1 VDLSSTRRE
10 DRTFRLF
17 GLPLPRKA
25 TIATVL
31 VTLLI
36 MVDFYYDGLNALLPH
51 DTTGE
56 FLRNKAVDRIFLYLM
71 IPLLVI
77 LLVFRERPSTYGFAI
92 GDWRRG
98 LWLTLGACAVATPIL
113 FAAGHSPGMVEY
125 YANHNQPLVELTA
138 TTALDLVGWE
148 FLFRGF
154 YLAALY
160 PVTGPLAV
168 VLQAVP
174 FALAHLT
181 KPPLETLS
189 TIFGGTAFG
198 WVAWRTRSFV
208 YPFLIHLYIMLFTA
222 LVVTQLVR

>member
-1 VDLSSTRRE
+1 MDLRE
-10 DRTFRLF
+10 DRGKDRTFRLF

-25 TIATVL
+25 TMATVL

-36 MVDFYYDGLNALLPH
+36 MVDYYYDGFNRFLPYESM
-51 DTTGE
+51 GN
-56 FLRNKAVDRIFLYLM
+56 FLRNKALDRIFLYLV

-77 LLVFRERPSTYGFAI
+77 VVIFRERPSAYGFAL

-98 LWLTLGACAVATPIL
+98 LLITLGACVVATPIL
-113 FAAGHSPGMVEY
+113 FAAAHAPGMAEY
-125 YANHNQPLVELTA
+125 YANRHQPMGELVA

-148 FLFRGF
+148 FVFRGF

-160 PVTGPLAV
+160 PVMGPIAV
-168 VLQAVP
+168 LIQAVP

-189 TIFGGTAFG
+189 TIFGGAAFG

-208 YPFLIHLYIMLFTA
+208 YPFLIHLYIMVFVA
-222 LVVTQLVR
+222 LIVTRLIV